1 MEEENKM
8 EKGCKIYTIFFKN
21 NEESYDFGKVL
32 GKANE
37 ILRLIAKFGG
47 TNQTYTSEN
56 LGELTRAFVQ
66 INKSIK
72 NNFGLKLSINKI

>member
-21 NEESYDFGKVL
+21 NEENYEFGKVL

-37 ILRLIAKFGG
+37 ILLNFQKYKFD
-47 TNQTYTSEN
+47 
-56 LGELTRAFVQ
+56 
-66 INKSIK
+66 
-72 NNFGLKLSINKI
+72 

>member
-21 NEESYDFGKVL
+21 NKKL
-32 GKANE
+32 GNANE
-37 ILRLIAKFGG
+37 ILMKIAEFGG

-56 LGELTRAFVQ
+56 LGELTGAFEK

-72 NNFGLKLSINKI
+72 NNFGLKLNN

>member
-21 NEESYDFGKVL
+21 NEEHHEFGKVL

-37 ILRLIAKFGG
+37 ILMKIAEFGG

-56 LGELTRAFVQ
+56 LGELTGAFEK

-72 NNFGLKLSINKI
+72 NNFGLKLNN

>member
-21 NEESYDFGKVL
+21 NEML
-32 GKANE
+32 GKGNE
-37 ILRLIAKFGG
+37 ILRLIATFGG

-56 LGELTRAFVQ
+56 LGELTRAFAH

-72 NNFGLKLSINKI
+72 NNFGLKLNINKI

>member
-21 NEESYDFGKVL
+21 NKKL
-32 GKANE
+32 GNANE
-37 ILRLIAKFGG
+37 ILRLIATFGG

-72 NNFGLKLSINKI
+72 NNFGLKLNI

>member
-21 NEESYDFGKVL
+21 NKKRYDFGNVL

-56 LGELTRAFVQ
+56 LGELTRAFAQ